1 WLKAGRLH
9 LLLVRHSGVLTTG
22 LCSEVARA
30 RAPTEMINGQLLVG
44 TRGPPLP
51 ESACAGCRRPTP
63 GPAAC
68 PEPAEGGALAS
79 GRAAPSGAP
88 LGSSGVH
95 QRLVAS
101 LSGKLQHVL
110 EQHEH
115 APVHDGAAHA
125 DRSQQGLA
133 GRTSRASLRQ
143 SLSAAG
149 LPFPGRL
156 LLLPPGARA
165 ARRRPQQG
173 AGRCRRPGGGGPIVA
188 RGPCRWPW
196 SPRRLGRP
204 LRTRSRLCPQL
215 LVLACPGAALADGAF
230 LGGAGVRVRAARRGR
245 RDGTRWRI
253 SHCHRGRCRGCAS
266 RGFDQPVPLG
276 GLHRASPQLRA
287 AVQVR
292 GQAEELQ
299 GWLPLR
305 PMPPVPLDPV
315 QGCSSTRTRW
325 WPGAGNGSPGLGA
338 RASA

>member
-215 LVLACPGAALADGAF
+215 LVLACPGAALA
-230 LGGAGVRVRAARRGR
+230 GGASATAIAGGVEAAPAAASISPFPSVGSIGHPRSCGRPCKYAGKPKSCKVGYLCDRCHLCHWTRSKDARARV
-245 RDGTRWRI
+245 
-253 SHCHRGRCRGCAS
+253 H
-266 RGFDQPVPLG
+266 VG
-276 GLHRASPQLRA
+276 GLAQETGH
-287 AVQVR
+287 
-292 GQAEELQ
+292 QA
-299 GWLPLR
+299 
-305 PMPPVPLDPV
+305 
-315 QGCSSTRTRW
+315 
-325 WPGAGNGSPGLGA
+325 
-338 RASA
+338 